1 MHHNTNVS
9 QSDAHRVPTS
19 SMTRRWSMIL
29 TRYLLRVYLGLVLLS
44 FLGVTGVYW
53 FVNVFARLSGI
64 LAFNPDLSVVAAY
77 FLAKVP
83 LILFN
88 TAPLSLILAST
99 LTVGLLHQRRDLLAL
114 ACIGAGPWFVLVPV
128 AVLSALAAGGV
139 FVVGAWLM
147 PVTYTQGQAVAAA
160 IQGTRHGDAVV
171 SPNVWLR
178 LGDGSYLHAAF
189 VLHRG
194 TRLYRVEQF
203 GTAAGR
209 MTSMLTAGEVVY
221 EHGAW
226 KPQDVWD
233 RHVEPS
239 GIVRMHHHGE
249 RPLDLAV
256 TPDILARWANLL
268 PAELTFH
275 ALAYRMAGLR
285 GVGLPDTRWALEW
298 HRRVAFPVAGWVLSL
313 VGLVVGVRLRPS
325 RAAYPVILS
334 GAAALGVAF
343 VWWLGYAIV
352 AAYAAVGTLPPW
364 TVWLPGGVVVLGG
377 LAAGIGWRR

>member
-1 MHHNTNVS
+1 
-9 QSDAHRVPTS
+9 
-19 SMTRRWSMIL
+19 MIL

-53 FVNVFARLSGI
+53 FVNVFARLSGV

-88 TAPLSLILAST
+88 TSPLSLILAST